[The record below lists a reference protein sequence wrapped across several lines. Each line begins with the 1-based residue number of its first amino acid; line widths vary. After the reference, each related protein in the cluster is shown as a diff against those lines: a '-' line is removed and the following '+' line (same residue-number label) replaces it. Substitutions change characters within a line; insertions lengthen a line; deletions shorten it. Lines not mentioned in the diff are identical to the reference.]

1 MNLPADRYAFDNN
14 AAYASEQLATLET
27 YLDPVTTGVLRGL
40 PLLPDA
46 RCLDIGAGA
55 GSVTRWLAG
64 QLGPDAHVLA
74 TDLDP
79 THLRGLATDL
89 AEGRPS
95 RASVEVVRHD
105 IRTGPPAG
113 GPWDLVHARLLLL
126 HLPSRRTI
134 LQQLAASVAPGGWLV
149 LGEFSNHPLTVITA
163 AADHDCAVFYRV
175 TDALV
180 EVLSGHGADLD
191 WAHAMHPAM
200 IDAGLT
206 GIHTTEYAE
215 SWTGGSPGA
224 RLHHINARQ
233 KQQQLLAGG
242 VTTAD
247 LAHFHRLMC
256 DPAFTTR
263 SWQFVTTR
271 GQQPIRR
278 SP

>member
-1 MNLPADRYAFDNN
+1 MSLPTDRYAFDNSS
-14 AAYASEQLATLET
+14 AHAGEQLATLET
-27 YLDPVTTGVLRGL
+27 YLDPITTGVLGGL
-40 PLLPDA
+40 PLPPDA

-64 QLGPDAHVLA
+64 QLGPDAYVRA

-79 THLRGLATDL
+79 THLQNVAT
-89 AEGRPS
+89 AIGGS
-95 RASVEVVRHD
+95 NSGQATVEVARHD
-105 IRTGPPAG
+105 IRTGPPPG
-113 GPWDLVHARLLLL
+113 GPWDLIHARLVLL
-126 HLPSRRTI
+126 HLPARRTI
-134 LQQLAASVAPGGWLV
+134 LQQLAASVTPGGWLV

-163 AADHDCAVFYRV
+163 ATDHDCAVFYRV
-175 TDALV
+175 TNALV
-180 EVLSGHGADLD
+180 EILTGHGADLD

-206 GIHTTEYAE
+206 HIHTTEYAE

-224 RLHHINARQ
+224 RLHHINTRQ
-233 KQQQLLAGG
+233 KHQQLLAGG

-247 LAHFHRLMC
+247 LAHFHRLMA